1 MQIIQRIVFPRLPF
15 EPRVSSCTGCV
26 LPAATMPS
34 FAMCLRVSMLKI
46 YGYTD
51 IPSKKKTFGLRIN
64 RCSGLTSA
72 GFLTFPTVVAN
83 LNTYLSTSIVC
94 RGDVTTVLWSTST
107 FAFGSARMLCP
118 WPTLATLVI
127 RCNQYAAN
135 HHNHH
140 NIHRVAIAQQLWDFQ
155 FAQPCKNRFTQMKSH
170 LPGSVLLGHSNMF
183 E

>member
-1 MQIIQRIVFPRLPF
+1 M
-15 EPRVSSCTGCV
+15 
-26 LPAATMPS
+26 
-34 FAMCLRVSMLKI
+34 
-46 YGYTD
+46 D
-51 IPSKKKTFGLRIN
+51 IPIYLAKKKKTFGLRIN

-155 FAQPCKNRFTQMKSH
+155 FAPLQKQIHPDEITLAWFSIAWSQQHVQIGPFERHCGPGVVFSH
-170 LPGSVLLGHSNMF
+170 YMCT
-183 E
+183 